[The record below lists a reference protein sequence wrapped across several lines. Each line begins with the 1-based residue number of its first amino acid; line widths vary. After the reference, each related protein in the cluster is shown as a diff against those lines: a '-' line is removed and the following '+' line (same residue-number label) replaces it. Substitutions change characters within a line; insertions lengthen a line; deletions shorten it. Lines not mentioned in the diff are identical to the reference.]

1 LLEEAADAMRADHAE
16 AVSVLKTESADALR
30 TAEEAHADAVAGA
43 VTSLSQHFAFLSTSS
58 GTRPLFGTLS
68 ASAVDWQHVLRSLQ
82 GVHSATIVELESLR
96 SERASLAEKLDE
108 SVHDLIAARKLCD
121 DTEKIRVRLDVACD
135 EYRTQIQDLGSRV
148 TELERSLRD
157 AERQLDSSL
166 RDTDKERALARDA
179 YAKLEQAALELKVER
194 NSADA
199 YRKKL
204 HELEQQTDAEKSD
217 LRKEIF
223 NITSSRTTQAEQLQ
237 QLQLRAGSMQE
248 QLVGL
253 EMEKRR
259 LQAALAE
266 HSAVR
271 DNHGSPHQGRTV
283 NGRHNEGN
291 GVAAAVEA
299 SVVSTDGSLNELPDA
314 RALQDENADLKKQ
327 IAQLVSSLTDA
338 EDQQNALVARL
349 QDAESSKKSTEDDI
363 ARYKRQVEEYQ
374 IVVMEADD
382 EVEMAAKE
390 LVLQQQQS
398 ERLQSQLT
406 SKEEELRYTSEKL
419 STLQTELA
427 DSQRHAAASEGEL
440 VVAAERIAE
449 LLEQQEEG
457 TMHVDRAATES
468 IVSDTTE
475 PPSPQLWEDIEAA
488 RTEAFAER
496 EAKMAAERKL
506 LEVTQAAART
516 AADLEAAQ
524 GESLAQAERN
534 HQRVLSELR
543 AEGMEAQLELAS
555 ETDRAQR
562 LADELASARAKL
574 ASTTAQL
581 LSTTGMLDESASKC
595 RCLAEEVS
603 AAKSRAMEWQCEAER
618 LAKCLAVEDAAR
630 TSRDEEEALAL
641 ASAEADAEAA
651 LATMH
656 GRVASL
662 KRNLAVL
669 TAASVAASG
678 AFVSA
683 VSLDAV
689 AI

>member
-1 LLEEAADAMRADHAE
+1 M
-16 AVSVLKTESADALR
+16 
-30 TAEEAHADAVAGA
+30 
-43 VTSLSQHFAFLSTSS
+43 
-58 GTRPLFGTLS
+58 
-68 ASAVDWQHVLRSLQ
+68 
-82 GVHSATIVELESLR
+82 
-96 SERASLAEKLDE
+96 
-108 SVHDLIAARKLCD
+108 
-121 DTEKIRVRLDVACD
+121 
-135 EYRTQIQDLGSRV
+135 
-148 TELERSLRD
+148 
-157 AERQLDSSL
+157 
-166 RDTDKERALARDA
+166 
-179 YAKLEQAALELKVER
+179 
-194 NSADA
+194 
-199 YRKKL
+199 
-204 HELEQQTDAEKSD
+204 
-217 LRKEIF
+217 
-223 NITSSRTTQAEQLQ
+223 
-237 QLQLRAGSMQE
+237 
-248 QLVGL
+248 
-253 EMEKRR
+253 
-259 LQAALAE
+259 

-271 DNHGSPHQGRTV
+271 DNRASAHQDRTV

-291 GVAAAVEA
+291 GVAAAVETA
-299 SVVSTDGSLNELPDA
+299 VVSTDESLNELRNV

-327 IAQLVSSLTDA
+327 IAQLGSSLTDA

-349 QDAESSKKSTEDDI
+349 QDAQSSKGATEDEI

-406 SKEEELRYTSEKL
+406 SKEEELRHTSEKL

-427 DSQRHAAASEGEL
+427 DSQQRTAASEGEL

-457 TMHVDRAATES
+457 MMHVDRAATES

-475 PPSPQLWEDIEAA
+475 TPSPHLWEEIEAA
-488 RTEAFAER
+488 RTEAFSER

-581 LSTTGMLDESASKC
+581 LSTTGMLDDSASKC
-595 RCLAEEVS
+595 QSLAEEVS
-603 AAKSRAMEWQCEAER
+603 AAKSRAIEWQCEAER

-678 AFVSA
+678 ALVSA